1 MKKIVVISNFQSVS
15 ILHQSVLEKLFDVGV
30 EIIPMSVEQ
39 HIFKEPIDADILLI
53 SLYSIYVGV
62 QEYVQPHTKV
72 IVLSTTITVQQYELI
87 REIPI
92 HNSVLLVN
100 YSPEMTLETLA
111 MFRQIGLT
119 DYDFIPVYPGK
130 TNIPKVP
137 YAVTPGESDK
147 VPDFVEHVVDIGH
160 RTLSISTITDVA
172 VELGKETLLNTAPF
186 ISYFKELK
194 KPSSAVSVLLGK
206 ANNIESRFFKLL
218 NYIDEGILF
227 TNNDGIIFAINNKAL
242 EVLGLKESCI
252 GENIGTLIP
261 NEFILQGIC
270 SQQVVD
276 QQLLKLK
283 EGNIAF
289 KSAPVW
295 TAGEVTSILMTFN
308 RFEEKEETQHR
319 LRAQILGKGHRA
331 KYHFEHIL
339 GTSSAIEKTKTI
351 AEKMAK
357 SRASV
362 LITGESGTG
371 KELFAQAIHNS
382 SDRRDYQF
390 VALNCATIPESL
402 LESELFG
409 YDEGAF
415 SGARKGGKIG
425 LFELAHNGTIFL
437 DEIGEMPI
445 HLQSRLLRVLQER
458 EVMRVG
464 GDTVIHVDVRI
475 IAATNQNLKKL
486 MGEHQ
491 FRTDLYYRLNVLT
504 LNIPPLRNRG
514 EDILLI
520 FNQFKSEIKAPY
532 ELTEEAL
539 QFMLNFKWEGNVRA
553 LRNSAEYFSYL
564 SKDLIPLEEVQ
575 TYLEGDES
583 DFEDVNKPLT
593 LTQRD
598 FILKTI
604 FKSRE
609 QCKRIGRRT
618 IFDLAKGQRFYI
630 TECDIRRELTT
641 LEEEGLVTILKG
653 RGGTVLSDKGL
664 EYCNYHFNK

>member
-15 ILHQSVLEKLFDVGV
+15 IQHQSVLEKLFDENV
-30 EIIPMSVEQ
+30 EIIPLSVEQ

-72 IVLSTTITVQQYELI
+72 IVLSTTITVQQYEMI

-130 TNIPKVP
+130 LNIPKVD

-147 VPDFVEHVVDIGH
+147 VPAYVKNVIDIGH
-160 RTLSISTITDVA
+160 RTLSISTISDVA
-172 VELGKETLLNTAPF
+172 VELGKEAILNTAPF
-186 ISYFKELK
+186 ISYFNELK
-194 KPSSAVSVLLGK
+194 KPSNAVSVLLGK

-227 TNNDGIIFAINNKAL
+227 TNNEGIIFAINSKAR
-242 EVLGLKESCI
+242 EVLNLSESCI
-252 GENIGTLIP
+252 GENIGSLLP
-261 NEFILQGIC
+261 NDFILQAIH
-270 SQQVVD
+270 SQQGID
-276 QQLLKLK
+276 QQLIQLK
-283 EGNIAF
+283 ERHIAF
-289 KSAPVW
+289 KSSPVW

-331 KYHFEHIL
+331 KYHFEDIL

-351 AEKMAK
+351 AQKMAM

-390 VALNCATIPESL
+390 VAINCATIPESL

-425 LFELAHNGTIFL
+425 LFELAHKGTIFL

-464 GDTVIHVDVRI
+464 GDTIIHVDVRI

-486 MGEHQ
+486 MGNHQ

-504 LNIPPLRNRG
+504 LNIPPLRNRE
-514 EDILLI
+514 EDISLI
-520 FNQFKSEIKAPY
+520 FNKFKSQISAHY
-532 ELTEEAL
+532 ELTKEAL
-539 QFMLNFKWEGNVRA
+539 HFLMCFRWEGNVRA

-564 SKDLIPLEEVQ
+564 GKELIELDDIKS
-575 TYLEGDES
+575 YLEGD
-583 DFEDVNKPLT
+583 DPNFEQGNSPTLLT
-593 LTQRD
+593 NRE

-604 FKSRE
+604 FLSRK
-609 QCKRIGRRT
+609 QFKRIGRRT
-618 IFDLAKGQRFYI
+618 IFESANQQHLYI
-630 TECDIRRELTT
+630 TESEIRRELST
-641 LEEEGLVTILKG
+641 LEKDGLVISLKG
-653 RGGTVLSDKGL
+653 RGGTVLSDAGL
-664 EYCNYHFNK
+664 DYCINNFNK